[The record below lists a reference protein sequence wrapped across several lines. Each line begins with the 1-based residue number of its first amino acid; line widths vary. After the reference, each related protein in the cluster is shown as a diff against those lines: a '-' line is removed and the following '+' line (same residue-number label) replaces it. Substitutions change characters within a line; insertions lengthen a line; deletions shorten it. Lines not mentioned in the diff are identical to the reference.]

1 MARSPWTPITSIPA
15 IALVALGLHPSPER
29 CLSWARGSSLRVRQ
43 PRPQLFPVWGWREH
57 WLRFV
62 EECGANRPA
71 VRVLVAAAARLGREY
86 LLVCLNA
93 MSLGQPSIV
102 EMSVGTV
109 VCGTQYTAPGIGRV
123 EAERLVQPNS
133 QEARFGTGP
142 PCIHGSE
149 RITNAFL
156 NA

>member
-1 MARSPWTPITSIPA
+1 MARSPWTPLTSTPA
-15 IALVALGLHPSPER
+15 IALLLVGGPHPSPELYL
-29 CLSWARGSSLRVRQ
+29 CWARDSSLRVRQ

-71 VRVLVAAAARLGREY
+71 LAVFGGGCSSTWSRVLS
-86 LLVCLNA
+86 VCLTA
-93 MSLGQPSIV
+93 MSLGQPSIF

-123 EAERLVQPNS
+123 EAERLAQPNS
-133 QEARFGTGP
+133 QEAR
-142 PCIHGSE
+142 S
-149 RITNAFL
+149 
-156 NA
+156 

>member
-1 MARSPWTPITSIPA
+1 MARSPWTPITSTPA
-15 IALVALGLHPSPER
+15 IALLLVGGPHPSPELYL
-29 CLSWARGSSLRVRQ
+29 CWARDSSLRVRQ

-71 VRVLVAAAARLGREY
+71 LCVLVAAAVRLGREY

-93 MSLGQPSIV
+93 MSLEQPSIF

-123 EAERLVQPNS
+123 EAERLAQPNS
-133 QEARFGTGP
+133 QEAR
-142 PCIHGSE
+142 S
-149 RITNAFL
+149 
-156 NA
+156 

>member
-1 MARSPWTPITSIPA
+1 MARSPWTPITSTPA
-15 IALVALGLHPSPER
+15 IALLLVGGPHPSPELYL
-29 CLSWARGSSLRVRQ
+29 CWARDSSLRVRQ

-93 MSLGQPSIV
+93 MSLGQRNMTDRKS
-102 EMSVGTV
+102 T
-109 VCGTQYTAPGIGRV
+109 R
-123 EAERLVQPNS
+123 
-133 QEARFGTGP
+133 
-142 PCIHGSE
+142 
-149 RITNAFL
+149 
-156 NA
+156 